1 MRPRTSVLISDFDGT
16 ITDNE
21 FYALITGRYMPRET
35 PDFFGG
41 YQQGK
46 ITHFE
51 ALKSVFA
58 YAPEEEEEL
67 ARLLQDTKPDPQ
79 LAAAIACLE
88 TNGWDVVVTSAG
100 SAWYI
105 ERILAAAGVDVP
117 VHASPGRIEK
127 GQGLVM
133 DLPYDSPFYSPQN
146 GIDKEALV
154 RSTIERSERVAFA
167 GDGPLD
173 FAPAM
178 LVEPRYRFAR
188 RWLARDLKRK
198 GIPFHEFQRW
208 SEIAGVLTGG
218 CPGLVS
224 T

>member
-21 FYALITGRYMPRET
+21 FYALITERHMPRDAS
-35 PDFFGG
+35 DFFGG
-41 YQQGK
+41 YLQGR

-58 YAPEEEEEL
+58 YAPEKEEEL
-67 ARLLQDTKPDPQ
+67 ARLLEDTKPDPQ
-79 LAAAIACLE
+79 LAAAVTCLK

-133 DLPYDSPFYSPQN
+133 ELPYGSPFYSLQN

-208 SEIAGVLTGG
+208 SGIASVLTDG
-218 CPGLVS
+218 CPELLGA
-224 T
+224 

>member
-21 FYALITGRYMPRET
+21 FYALITGRYMPRDV

-41 YQQGK
+41 YQQGRN
-46 ITHFE
+46 THFE

-58 YAPEEEEEL
+58 YAPEKEEEL
-67 ARLLQDTKPDPQ
+67 ARLLEDTKPDPQ
-79 LAAAIACLE
+79 LAAAVACLK

-100 SAWYI
+100 CAWYI
-105 ERILAAAGVDVP
+105 ERILATAGVDVA
-117 VHASPGRIEK
+117 VHASPGHIEK

-133 DLPYDSPFYSPQN
+133 ELPYDSPFYSPQN

-154 RSTIERSERVAFA
+154 RSMIERGERVAFA

-178 LVEPRYRFAR
+178 LVEPGCRFAR
-188 RWLARDLKRK
+188 RWLACNLRRK

-218 CPGLVS
+218 S
-224 T
+224 TKLSHT

>member
-21 FYALITGRYMPRET
+21 FYALITERCMPRNT
-35 PDFFGG
+35 PDFFSL
-41 YQQGK
+41 YSQGK

-58 YAPEEEEEL
+58 YAPDDEEEL
-67 ARLLQDTKPDPQ
+67 MRLLADTKPDPQ
-79 LAAAIACLE
+79 LAAAVASLE

-105 ERILAAAGVDVP
+105 ERVLAAAGVDVP
-117 VHASPGRIEK
+117 LHASPGRIEK
-127 GQGLVM
+127 GHGLVM
-133 DLPYDSPFYSPQN
+133 ELPYDSPFYSLQN

-173 FAPAM
+173 FAPAI

-208 SEIAGVLTGG
+208 SEIAGVLTGR
-218 CPGLVS
+218 CTELPG